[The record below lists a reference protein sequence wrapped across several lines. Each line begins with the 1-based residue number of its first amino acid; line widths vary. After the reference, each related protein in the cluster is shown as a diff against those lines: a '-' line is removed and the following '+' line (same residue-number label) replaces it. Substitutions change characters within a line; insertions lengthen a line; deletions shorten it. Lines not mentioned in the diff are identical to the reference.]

1 LAECVQEKVL
11 PFQERGI
18 GDLIFCARK
27 ILRFVAL
34 LTAVPVFLFP
44 AACHQPQT
52 PVDRWQERMLNAHG
66 GRDALKRVT
75 NLVFIG
81 SINTRG
87 DTGAVSLILTDD
99 GELRTSMQ
107 YSKHF
112 EDRIL
117 QRSRG
122 WRDFGFGF
130 EEVAGPS
137 LAAMIFQ
144 YNHLF
149 LPMGLLN
156 GRFSITFK
164 EMMSGDKTFPLLE
177 LSDGSGPPMAVM
189 LDSESGLIHQVN
201 GRITV
206 GNQEVIMGV
215 GYRDYR
221 KVNGVMLP
229 HRIINY
235 VNNNV
240 VAESSYDSVAVNRVL
255 APYLFTVA
263 RQPAVP

>member
-1 LAECVQEKVL
+1 M
-11 PFQERGI
+11 
-18 GDLIFCARK
+18 FCARK

-34 LTAVPVFLFP
+34 LIAVAFCLVP
-44 AACHQPQT
+44 AACQQPQA
-52 PVDRWQERMLNAHG
+52 PVDRWQDRMLNAHG

-75 NLVFIG
+75 NLVFTG
-81 SINTRG
+81 SIKTRG
-87 DTGAVSLILTDD
+87 DTGTVSLTLTDA

-107 YSKHF
+107 YSKRF

-117 QRSRG
+117 QGSRG
-122 WRDFGFGF
+122 WRDFGAGF

-156 GRFSITFK
+156 GRFSITFR
-164 EMMSGDKTFPLLE
+164 EMKSGDRTFPLLE
-177 LSDGSGPPMAVM
+177 LADGSGPPMAVM

-206 GNQEVIMGV
+206 ENREVIMGV

-221 KVNGVMLP
+221 RVNGVMLP

-255 APYLFTVA
+255 DSDVFTVD
-263 RQPAVP
+263 RQPGVP